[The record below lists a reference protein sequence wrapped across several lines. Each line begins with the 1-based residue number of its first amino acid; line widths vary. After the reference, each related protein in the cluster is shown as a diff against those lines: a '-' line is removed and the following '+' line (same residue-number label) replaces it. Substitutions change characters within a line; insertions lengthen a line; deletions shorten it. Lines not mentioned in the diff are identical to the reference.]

1 MVIEETIHL
10 ENRGEFMTLDEAI
23 IHARE
28 VASEQK
34 IRSGAC
40 VQNDSECDKFS
51 TCLKCA
57 EEHDQLAEW
66 LEELKFLK
74 QWKSDIMDSFC
85 KYDVSSFEELVAN
98 ARNKAIDDFVKE
110 ICKMY
115 VQSERNGNYRFYA
128 VEIKQAIA
136 DLAKQL
142 KAGIIN
148 D

>member
-1 MVIEETIHL
+1 
-10 ENRGEFMTLDEAI
+10 MTLDEAI

-34 IRSGAC
+34 RRSGAC

-85 KYDVSSFEELVAN
+85 EYDVSSFKELITN

-110 ICKMY
+110 YKSCDNRSIQCKKFL
-115 VQSERNGNYRFYA
+115 NCA
-128 VEIKQAIA
+128 DCIA
-136 DLAKQL
+136 EQL
-142 KAGIIN
+142 KAGITN

>member
-1 MVIEETIHL
+1 MNETIHL

-85 KYDVSSFEELVAN
+85 KYDVSSFEELIAN
-98 ARNKAIDDFVKE
+98 TRNKAIDNFVKE
-110 ICKMY
+110 VCKMI
-115 VQSERNGNYRFYA
+115 VQSENNGNYRFYA

-136 DLAKQL
+136 NLAEQL
-142 KAGIIN
+142 KEGILN

>member
-1 MVIEETIHL
+1 
-10 ENRGEFMTLDEAI
+10 MTLDEAI

-85 KYDVSSFEELVAN
+85 KYDVSSFEELIAN
-98 ARNKAIDDFVKE
+98 TRNKAIDNFVKE
-110 ICKMY
+110 VCKMI
-115 VQSERNGNYRFYA
+115 VQSENNGNYRFYA

-136 DLAKQL
+136 NLAEQL
-142 KAGIIN
+142 KEGILN